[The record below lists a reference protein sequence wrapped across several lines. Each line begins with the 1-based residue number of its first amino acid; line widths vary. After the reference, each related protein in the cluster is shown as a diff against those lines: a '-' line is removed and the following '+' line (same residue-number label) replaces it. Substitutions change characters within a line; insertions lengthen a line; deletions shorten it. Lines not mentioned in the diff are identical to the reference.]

1 MKEMYSLTS
10 GCSSLFHEGMNIQLS
25 IDILNADHFDEHR
38 KINPC
43 DNSIGQI
50 SRRQSTCCIKR
61 TAPEEI
67 IEKKQAIRTIQLG
80 NRILIL
86 YQYIV
91 QTLSRHKCH
100 CSQILL
106 RTADHLTGL
115 LQLLCETPMSTY
127 DDPKNTVFSFAP
139 QTDVLSSVTSSALKV
154 AVHIHQRRMTN
165 PVWH

>member
-50 SRRQSTCCIKR
+50 SRRQS
-61 TAPEEI
+61 
-67 IEKKQAIRTIQLG
+67 KKQAIRTIQLG

-115 LQLLCETPMSTY
+115 SQLLCETPMSTY

-154 AVHIHQRRMTN
+154 AVHVHQRRMTN